1 MKQDVLVQVF
11 KKDAVDSHKGTKR
24 SKPSKHQHQQQQQ
37 QQQQQQPTTISDSDD
52 KLVQGMTLDFV
63 CMTTWKAGLRG
74 GLHEYRV
81 QDLAVSV
88 QTPLV

>member
-24 SKPSKHQHQQQQQ
+24 SKPSKH
-37 QQQQQQPTTISDSDD
+37 QQQQPTTISDSDD